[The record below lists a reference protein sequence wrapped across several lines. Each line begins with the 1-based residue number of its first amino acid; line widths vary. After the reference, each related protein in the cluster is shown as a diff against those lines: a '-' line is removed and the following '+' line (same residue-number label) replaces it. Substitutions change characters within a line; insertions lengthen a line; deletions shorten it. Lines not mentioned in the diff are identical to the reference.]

1 MANFEH
7 EIPDGTKQMLQRFAH
22 PQGESG
28 NPLIGAIVKVL
39 EGSDGTSPI
48 TSVVE
53 ETHLPPQQILGVGE
67 QLRGV
72 FEISGENLSF
82 PSIQGDIE
90 QPT

>member
-7 EIPDGTKQMLQRFAH
+7 EIPEGTRQMLQRFAH

-28 NPLIGAIVKVL
+28 NPQIGSIVRAL
-39 EGSDGTSPI
+39 EASDGI
-48 TSVVE
+48 AQIESVTE
-53 ETHLPPQQILGVGE
+53 RTGIPADQISIIGST
-67 QLRGV
+67 LRGV